1 MTIKST
7 RKTNTLSLEQYLRTC
22 PVNEKGEHFDVYNFD
37 DVNEAYEFGQKLRAN
52 AIKEEGVIFAD
63 QMERFAVD
71 ISYMTVRIKLLVGE
85 LARC

>member
-1 MTIKST
+1 MTTKSN
-7 RKTNTLSLEQYLRTC
+7 RRGAKMTLEDYLRGC
-22 PVNEKGEHFDVYNFD
+22 QVNKDNEHFDVYNFD
-37 DVNEAYEFGQKLRAN
+37 DATEAYEFGKKLRDA
-52 AIKEEGVIFAD
+52 AMKEEGVVFAD